1 MAIQPQN
8 LKDLISGV
16 LRIMEPTDERS
27 SNKTIIWRAECVC
40 GHSELGTRTD
50 FEKYAGLSEC
60 PGHPFKGKEKPVD
73 GFRLHPDNREEPGYS
88 AALAAWEQRRH
99 PDQSKGECESSSE
112 IMFVDTSVSNTDC
125 PCEMPDTGDANATA
139 PEDLSDG
146 SGNGGESS
154 VSVGENRMLRE
165 RLKLPGYTMMSVSLL
180 TPVALDACIAEKVV
194 FAKQLAGTDLVFLHL
209 IVSGSDN
216 KPRILSSKKKIP
228 PAAWQLITD
237 DLSSQHVVW
246 RDRTSQPIDTDK
258 SGAV

>member
-16 LRIMEPTDERS
+16 LRIIEPTGERS

-40 GHSELGTRTD
+40 GHSEFGSRAD
-50 FEKYAGLSEC
+50 FEKYAGLTDC

-73 GFRLHPDNREEPGYS
+73 GFRLHPDNREEPGYA
-88 AALAAWEQRRH
+88 AALAAWEQRHH
-99 PDQSKGECESSSE
+99 PDQSKGKCEPPPE
-112 IMFVDTSVSNTDC
+112 IISVDTPVSNTDC
-125 PCEMPDTGDANATA
+125 PCEMPGTSDANATA
-139 PEDLSDG
+139 TEDQSDG

-154 VSVGENRMLRE
+154 VPAGENRMLRD
-165 RLKLPGYTMMSVSLL
+165 RLKLPGYTMMSVSLQN
-180 TPVALDACIAEKVV
+180 PVELDACIAEKVV

-209 IVSGSDN
+209 IVSGSDS
-216 KPRILSSKKKIP
+216 KPRILSSRKKIP
-228 PAAWQLITD
+228 PAAWQLIAD

>member
-16 LRIMEPTDERS
+16 LRIVEPTDERS

-40 GHSELGTRTD
+40 GHSEFGTRAD
-50 FEKYAGLSEC
+50 FEKYVGLTEC

-73 GFRLHPDNREEPGYS
+73 GFRLHPDNREEPGY
-88 AALAAWEQRRH
+88 AAAIAAWEQRRH
-99 PDQSKGECESSSE
+99 PGQSKGECEASLETSPVDAPVSS
-112 IMFVDTSVSNTDC
+112 TDC
-125 PCEMPDTGDANATA
+125 SCEMPDSTDTNATA
-139 PEDLSDG
+139 PEEQSDG
-146 SGNGGESS
+146 CGNGDDNSAPA
-154 VSVGENRMLRE
+154 GENRMLRE

-180 TPVALDACIAEKVV
+180 TPVELDACTAEKVV

-209 IVSGSDN
+209 IVSGSDS
-216 KPRILSSKKKIP
+216 KPRILSSRKKIP
-228 PAAWQLITD
+228 PAAWQLIAD

-246 RDRTSQPIDTDK
+246 RDRTAQPIDIDK